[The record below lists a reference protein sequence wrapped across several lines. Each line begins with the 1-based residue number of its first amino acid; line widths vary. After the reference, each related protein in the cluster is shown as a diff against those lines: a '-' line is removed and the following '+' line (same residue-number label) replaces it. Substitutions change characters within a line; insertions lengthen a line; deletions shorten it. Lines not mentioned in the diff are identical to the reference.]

1 MYKECDKNDLI
12 LKFDSPEAAEHFKS
26 WLCGQG
32 EQDYWLWMDCQ
43 PKSEQQHTAKS
54 FDYWGNDPNVVRA
67 S

>member
-12 LKFDSPEAAEHFKS
+12 LKFDSPEAAECFKS

-32 EQDYWLWMDCQ
+32 EQDYWLWMEHQ
-43 PKSEQQHTAKS
+43 PESEQQHATKS
-54 FDYWGNDPNVVRA
+54 FDYWGSDPNVVRA